1 MKQRKNYASKLTKGE
16 LIKNGITLVTED
28 GYVFKGDKQIT
39 PSINLCGYFVVTL
52 YELDENGEKIK
63 KPIKRQ
69 FKGCKKISDTYIYAM
84 RTVGLHRIM
93 WAWFHDEV
101 PEGYVVDHINNK
113 HDAQEDYRLENL
125 QLLTPAQNLT
135 KERSESI
142 KQLKCNLNKPLSFY
156 ECKLDS
162 YLAKYNEAKKNHD
175 VELAH
180 KLRGNIC
187 QTKAR
192 IRYYKAHIDEANAVR
207 AEAEEKIAKKEAKKD
222 AYHARAERIKE
233 LNDLACKARLQY
245 LKTKHE
251 YGVKHLM
258 TLNAKKEWRA
268 AVAERNEFL
277 GISDKK
283 D

>member
-1 MKQRKNYASKLTKGE
+1 MKQRKNYASKLTKDE

-69 FKGCKKISDTYIYAM
+69 FKGCKKISDTYVYVT

-125 QLLTPAQNLT
+125 QLLTPVQNLT
-135 KERSESI
+135 KERIEST
-142 KQLKCNLNKPLSFY
+142 KQLKCKLNKPLSFY
-156 ECKLDS
+156 ECKINS
-162 YLAKYNEAKKNHD
+162 YLEKYNEAKKNHD

-180 KLRGNIC
+180 KLRANIF
-187 QTKAR
+187 QTRAR
-192 IRYYKAHIDEANAVR
+192 IRYYKAHTDEANAII
-207 AEAEEKIAKKEAKKD
+207 AEAEEKIAKKD
-222 AYHARAERIKE
+222 AYHVRAARIKE
-233 LNDLACKARLQY
+233 LNDLAYRARLKY
-245 LKTKHE
+245 LQAKHE
-251 YGVKHLM
+251 YGKYHL
-258 TLNAKKEWRA
+258 TTIHEKQEWRA

-277 GISDKK
+277 EISDKK

>member
-1 MKQRKNYASKLTKGE
+1 MKKRKNYASKLTKDE
-16 LIKNGITLVTED
+16 LIKSGITLVTED

-39 PSINLCGYFVVTL
+39 PSIDLSGYFVFAI

-69 FKGCKKISDTYIYAM
+69 FKGCKKISDTYVYVM

-113 HDAQEDYRLENL
+113 HEEQEDYRLENL
-125 QLLTPAQNLT
+125 QLLTPAQNLN
-135 KERSESI
+135 KERGEST
-142 KQLKCNLNKPLSFY
+142 KQLKCKLNKPLSFY

-175 VELAH
+175 AELAH
-180 KLRGNIC
+180 KLRSNIADA
-187 QTKAR
+187 KAR
-192 IRYYKAHIDEANAVR
+192 IRYYKAHIEEANALK
-207 AEAEEKIAKKEAKKD
+207 AEAEEKIANKD
-222 AYHARAERIKE
+222 AYHVRAARIKE
-233 LNDLACKARLQY
+233 LNDLACKARSQY
-245 LKTKHE
+245 LQAQHE
-251 YGVKHLM
+251 YGDNHLM
-258 TLNAKKEWRA
+258 TLSAKKEWRA

-277 GISDKK
+277 EISDKK